1 MEKVS
6 TVFEQIYQLT
16 YDKVAF
22 YVLSKCGTISEVE
35 DILQDVYTELYKVL
49 SDKGVVYLSSPE
61 GFVMHLAKSK
71 VFQYY
76 SKKERKQAGIY
87 VDSLI
92 ISDAEKSNET
102 APEVE
107 IENWEDV
114 LIDKL
119 TADEVMAYLA
129 RKDELTKEIFY
140 QHYFQ
145 DKTLKEI
152 AESCGM
158 KESTIKKRLY
168 RTLQELRGMKR
179 FVIIIVIFI
188 LAALLAKPV
197 YSWAEDVISQI
208 KRYLVDDTQNTLEII
223 SLGATY
229 RDYKNR
235 IEKGELPSD
244 IRININGEDYT
255 MELLEEVWKN
265 NPWLESLDWGSEI
278 DATADGIVSYVTIY
292 EDGDDKGKMVESE
305 KLETIVQPTKTPDKQ
320 ER

>member
-1 MEKVS
+1 MEKAS

-87 VDSLI
+87 VDSLS

-107 IENWEDV
+107 IENWEDA

-197 YSWAEDVISQI
+197 YTWAEDAISRI
-208 KRYLVDDTQNTLEII
+208 KRYFYEDSTSKII
-223 SLGATY
+223 GLGASY
-229 RDYKNR
+229 RQYKML
-235 IEKGELPSD
+235 IEQGKLQRD
-244 IRININGEDYT
+244 IKININGKDYT
-255 MELLEEVWKN
+255 FEQLETIWLD
-265 NPWLESLDWGSEI
+265 NPWLEELDWDNQGINKEEG
-278 DATADGIVSYVTIY
+278 TAYYFETG
-292 EDGDDKGKMVESE
+292 VE
-305 KLETIVQPTKTPDKQ
+305 
-320 ER
+320 